1 MTKDTSDDKELQRLI
16 NEQIKDDITTEYFD
30 EIKDVD
36 NNEGL
41 FHCKQRSYKKRH
53 YMHSGGSSLLP
64 ITERNERMMIHLSN
78 MNKQLPKF
86 DERANIINSCIKN
99 ITNRINKTLE
109 DESSI
114 ADDLEIIGDY
124 LITIED
130 FIPRMHPNG
139 QKKWS
144 RFVSDVK
151 QQVITMLPKHSLSEF
166 WKKQ

>member
-1 MTKDTSDDKELQRLI
+1 
-16 NEQIKDDITTEYFD
+16 
-30 EIKDVD
+30 
-36 NNEGL
+36 
-41 FHCKQRSYKKRH
+41 
-53 YMHSGGSSLLP
+53 MHSGGSSLLP

-130 FIPRMHPNG
+130 FIPRMHQNG
-139 QKKWS
+139 QKKWL
-144 RFVSDVK
+144 DIGK
-151 QQVITMLPKHSLSEF
+151 LQQVITEQNIKIGRYRSLIYYPMI
-166 WKKQ
+166 K